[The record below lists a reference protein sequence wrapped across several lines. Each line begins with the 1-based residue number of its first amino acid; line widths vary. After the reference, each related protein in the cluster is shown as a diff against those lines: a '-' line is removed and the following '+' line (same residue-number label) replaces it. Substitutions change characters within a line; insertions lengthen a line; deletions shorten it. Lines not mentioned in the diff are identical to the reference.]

1 MEEIVP
7 HEQALELK
15 ELGFDESTYTW
26 RQNKN
31 GISRNVAGKRD
42 YYNSKGAMYTALP
55 LYQQSFRWIRKNF
68 KYSFYVKKAKKD
80 TYRFYIEKFDDKFY
94 NSEIYLSHEEAELEG
109 LKKLIEIVK
118 LSHKTAS
125 I

>member
-68 KYSFYVKKAKKD
+68 KYSFYIKKAKKKILTD
-80 TYRFYIEKFDDKFY
+80 FTLKNLMTSFTTLKFIFLMRRQ
-94 NSEIYLSHEEAELEG
+94 S
-109 LKKLIEIVK
+109 LKD
-118 LSHKTAS
+118 
-125 I
+125 

>member
-7 HEQALELK
+7 YEQALELK

-55 LYQQSFRWIRKNF
+55 LYQQSFRWIRKNLNILF
-68 KYSFYVKKAKKD
+68 MSKKQKKD
-80 TYRFYIEKFDDKFY
+80 TYRFYIEKFDEKFY
-94 NSEIYLSHEEAELEG
+94 NSEIYLSHEEAVLEG
-109 LKKLIEIVK
+109 LKKLIEIV
-118 LSHKTAS
+118 T
-125 I
+125 